1 MTSLEALEVYS
12 SHHSE
17 TFEELLEWP
26 YRRFIKAFG
35 AWQKRNA
42 VDEIEN
48 KKNLHIQA
56 LYTIIEWKEPGDQK
70 DAIENVEKY
79 YELFKDIIWD
89 PKKVERENREMR
101 EIEDADPFLKAGKR
115 NLKKLTEPYFPNQ
128 ESIEDTL
135 ND

>member
-1 MTSLEALEVYS
+1 MTSLEALETYS
-12 SHHSE
+12 CHHSE

-79 YELFKDIIWD
+79 YELLKDIIWD
-89 PKKVERENREMR
+89 PKKVERENQEMR
-101 EIEDADPFLKAGKR
+101 EIEDTDPFLKAGKR
-115 NLKKLTEPYFPNQ
+115 NLKKLIGPYQPNQ
-128 ESIEDTL
+128 EKIENTL